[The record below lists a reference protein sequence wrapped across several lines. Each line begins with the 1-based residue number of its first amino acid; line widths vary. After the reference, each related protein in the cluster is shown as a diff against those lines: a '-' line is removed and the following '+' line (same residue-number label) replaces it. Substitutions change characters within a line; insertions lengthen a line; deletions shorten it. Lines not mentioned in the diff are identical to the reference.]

1 MRLSEFILSNLDQIL
16 TGWEAFA
23 RTVLPGK
30 NLDKLALL
38 DHAPEILKA
47 IALDIETPQT
57 DLEQA
62 EKSKG
67 RGPRTAVQ
75 DTAAESHSTQRLRE
89 GFNQVQI
96 VAEYRALRASVIR
109 LWLANSPQPDA
120 SELYQLTRFN
130 EGIDQALTESTV
142 RFMQDVEAS
151 RDFALA
157 VLAHD
162 LRNPLNAVVT
172 SAECLK
178 MTKAHDEETITT
190 LTSIIFESGIQMS
203 KLIDTLL
210 DFTGTRLGRSLSVKR
225 EPLALRLILEQT
237 VASFSAGY
245 PDRMIQLHCNEDPRC
260 AVDAVRIRQML
271 SNLVANAIQHGAET
285 SPITVT
291 AYIACDE
298 IVIEVHNDGPPIP
311 ASSISTIFDFAPTK
325 SSQEPAVTTQSNHLG
340 IGLYITRKI
349 AEAHGGGISVTSTR
363 EDGTTFEVRLP
374 CLASEHQAA

>member
-1 MRLSEFILSNLDQIL
+1 MRLSEFILSNLAQIL
-16 TGWEAFA
+16 TEWEAFA

-47 IALDIETPQT
+47 IALDMETRQT

-109 LWLANSPQPDA
+109 LWLSNSPQPDA

-237 VASFSAGY
+237 VASFSAAY
-245 PDRMIQLHCNEDPRC
+245 PDRTIQLHCNEDPRC
-260 AVDAVRIRQML
+260 AVDAVRIRQMF

-291 AYIACDE
+291 AYMACDE
-298 IVIEVHNDGPPIP
+298 VVIEVHNDGPPIP

-349 AEAHGGGISVTSTR
+349 AEAHGGGISVISTGN
-363 EDGTTFEVRLP
+363 DGTTFEVRLP